1 MADNERSVGSA
12 SENNEEPL
20 NNNNNGNNE
29 ETSRSKGKR
38 KRKSEGRDSPAKKR
52 KKNGDNNNGGSPTDE
67 EYVVEAIVGKRKHK
81 NASQYLIKWEGYGDE
96 FNTWEDED
104 RLNCPDLLAEYEN
117 KEERKRKEKM
127 TKQKEKIKKDEKREP
142 ESLLEPDKNVKVG
155 FEHGDTVQE
164 LIGAR
169 MIEGQL
175 TFYVRWKGKNIC
187 TYVPAPTMNSKAPQT
202 VIKFYESR
210 LRFSED
216 LS

>member
-1 MADNERSVGSA
+1 MADEERSGSA
-12 SENNEEPL
+12 SDNEEQTT
-20 NNNNNGNNE
+20 NNGNNE

-38 KRKSEGRDSPAKKR
+38 KRKSEGGKDSPVKKR
-52 KKNGDNNNGGSPTDE
+52 KKNGEDNGSGKTNDE
-67 EYVVEAIVGKRKHK
+67 EYVVEAIAGKRKHK
-81 NASQYLIKWEGYGDE
+81 GSVQYLIKWEGYGDE

-117 KEERKRKEKM
+117 KEDRKRKEKM
-127 TKQKEKIKKDEKREP
+127 IKQKEKIKKEEKREL

-169 MIEGQL
+169 MIDGQL
-175 TFYVRWKGKNIC
+175 MFYVRWKGKNIC
-187 TYVPAPTMNSKAPQT
+187 TYVPAPTINSKAPQI
-202 VIKFYESR
+202 VIKFYETR
-210 LRFSED
+210 LRFTDD